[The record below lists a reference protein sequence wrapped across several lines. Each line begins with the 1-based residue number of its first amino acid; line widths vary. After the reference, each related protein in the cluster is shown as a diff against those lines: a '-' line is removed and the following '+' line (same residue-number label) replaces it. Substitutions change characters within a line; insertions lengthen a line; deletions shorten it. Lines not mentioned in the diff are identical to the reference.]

1 MNDQILPP
9 RGEPHRKTDDLPPVV
24 TGRPT
29 KATANSSVAI
39 DDVSEPPAQISNE
52 VEDLPTIGFVILEK
66 PHGDPARTIRS
77 IGENHPSVFVTYSGD
92 SAPGE
97 TARSAGAIVV
107 KMRGENEA
115 PPARARNA
123 GFRQLRK
130 IEPNIEYVHFLDAGL
145 TLDPRWLHRAA
156 RFLEDRPEIAALEG
170 AVHPSGGK
178 PGKQGQPRDQEIQST
193 GDNVL
198 VRVNN
203 FVNLGGLRGD
213 LAVADIQDFCLRTR
227 GRGRHI
233 WFLDSPMLASTQKKK
248 APLKWWRSRRQQGF
262 DHAFAAA
269 LHGGA
274 PEYFRVQDRRR
285 AIFWGFLFPASVL
298 TLAASIT
305 YLTYDVIPFGIP
317 ILWGGLVVLTGLLV
331 LFIKTA
337 LDRPDP
343 RDRDKVFMGKLDK
356 TLSHIPEFVGVVD
369 FLRWRRKSRA
379 RNGRE

>member
-9 RGEPHRKTDDLPPVV
+9 RGESRRQTEDLPPVV
-24 TGRPT
+24 TGPKSESMT
-29 KATANSSVAI
+29 DPPVSI
-39 DDVSEPPAQISNE
+39 DDSFQPPADASKGFSN
-52 VEDLPTIGFVILEK
+52 LPTIGFVILEK

-92 SAPGE
+92 PAPGE

-115 PPARARNA
+115 PPARSRNA

-130 IEPNIEYVHFLDAGL
+130 IEPNIEYVHFLDAGV
-145 TLDPRWLHRAA
+145 TLDPRWLHHAA

-170 AVHPSGGK
+170 AVRAPGHK
-178 PGKQGQPRDQEIQST
+178 PGNKGEARDQEIQST

-213 LAVADIQDFCLRTR
+213 LAVADIQDFCMRTR

-248 APLKWWRSRRQQGF
+248 EPLKWWRSRRQQGF
-262 DHAFAAA
+262 DYAFAAA

-298 TLAASIT
+298 LLAASIT

-317 ILWGGLVVLTGLLV
+317 ILWGGLVVLAGLIV
-331 LFIKTA
+331 LLIKTV
-337 LDRPDP
+337 LDQPNP
-343 RDRDKVFMGKLDK
+343 RHRGQGFVRKLDK

-369 FLRWRRKSRA
+369 FLRWRRRSQG
-379 RNGRE
+379 RNEKE